1 MKALLTNYKQS
12 PRKVRLVADLIRG
25 KKVLVARDLL
35 AFTPKKSAPELEK
48 LLSSA
53 ISNARQQGMNAE
65 DLIVKSISVDKGA
78 VLKRFMPKARGR
90 AGRIL
95 RVMSIVKLELG
106 VVGSISEKAAK
117 KAAKAEKKAEV
128 ASAADASEKKSAA
141 KKPRAKK
148 AAK

>member
-25 KKVLVARDLL
+25 KKALVARDLL

-48 LLSSA
+48 LLASA
-53 ISNARQQGMNAE
+53 ISNARQQGMNPE

-106 VVGSISEKAAK
+106 VVGAVSEKSAK
-117 KAAKAEKKAEV
+117 KAAKAEKAEV
-128 ASAADASEKKSAA
+128 TPAAEVSEKKSAA

-148 AAK
+148 VAK